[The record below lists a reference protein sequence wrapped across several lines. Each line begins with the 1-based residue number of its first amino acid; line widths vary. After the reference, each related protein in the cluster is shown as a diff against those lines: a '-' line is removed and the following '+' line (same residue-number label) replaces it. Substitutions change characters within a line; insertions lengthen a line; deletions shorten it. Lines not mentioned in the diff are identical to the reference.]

1 MIGINRSVKWPL
13 CFGVSAASKFS
24 KLSGSFASN
33 ILLEL
38 TNPAPTK
45 IAKPLAIAATTRLTA
60 LSHLRRHFHST
71 TASMSGADIKT
82 IEAAKRKAAFSAVAD
97 HFDSKMRFVGI
108 GSGSTIVYG
117 VEAIKAHLE
126 AHPPPAEHMNWFVPT
141 GWASRKVIE
150 QAGLNP
156 IGFDSLPAD
165 ATLDVAFDG
174 ADEVDD
180 ELNCIKGGGACLFQE
195 KLVACRSR
203 KFVCIADYR
212 KRQARLLTGWPAIPI
227 EVAPIA
233 HASVLRELRALG
245 SVAPLLRE
253 IAPAKTGP
261 IQTDQS
267 FYIIDAPFKQL
278 LAAADVQSGKDGSG
292 KDGVWDV
299 DTLAHRIKGISG
311 VLEVGL
317 FHGINGIQAQA
328 MGLQG
333 GQKPVA
339 VYFGLENGET
349 EVRQCKELAP
359 AVTAREEEET
369 AAIIQDSVVH

>member
-1 MIGINRSVKWPL
+1 M
-13 CFGVSAASKFS
+13 
-24 KLSGSFASN
+24 
-33 ILLEL
+33 
-38 TNPAPTK
+38 
-45 IAKPLAIAATTRLTA
+45 
-60 LSHLRRHFHST
+60 ST
-71 TASMSGADIKT
+71 VDLQR
-82 IEAAKRKAAFSAVAD
+82 IEAAKRQAAFRAVAD

-117 VEAIKAHLE
+117 VEAIKAHLA

-156 IGFDSLPAD
+156 IAFDSLPAD

-212 KRQARLLTGWPAIPI
+212 KRQSRLLTAWPTIPI

-233 HASVLRELRALG
+233 YASVLKELRSLG
-245 SVAPLLRE
+245 STAPVVRE
-253 IAPAKTGP
+253 QALSKTGP
-261 IQTDQS
+261 VQTDQS
-267 FYIIDAPFKQL
+267 FYIIDAPFPQL
-278 LAAADVQSGKDGSG
+278 LTEADVQSGKDGSG
-292 KDGVWDV
+292 KGGAWDV
-299 DTLAHRIKGISG
+299 DTLAHRIKAING

-328 MGLQG
+328 LGLQG

-349 EVRQCKELAP
+349 EVRQCEELAP
-359 AVTAREEEET
+359 EVATREQEET
-369 AAIIQDSVVH
+369 VAIIQDSVVH